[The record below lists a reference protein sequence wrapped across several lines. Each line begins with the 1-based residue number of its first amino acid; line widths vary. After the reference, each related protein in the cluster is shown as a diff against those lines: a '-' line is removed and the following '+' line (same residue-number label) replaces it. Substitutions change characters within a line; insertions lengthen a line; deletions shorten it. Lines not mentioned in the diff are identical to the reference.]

1 MSDGIAIT
9 ADVELFTDG
18 STARLTH
25 NSTLTINLNQTEVL
39 GIMGSLR
46 FALGLNADVFEVAET
61 DDGPCITLD
70 RVGMKCLLDS
80 LESVRAAADYDDEQD
95 WDF

>member
-1 MSDGIAIT
+1 MSNGIAIT

-18 STARLTH
+18 TTARLTH
-25 NSTLTINLNQTEVL
+25 NSTTTINFNPSEVL
-39 GIMGSLR
+39 GVMGSLR

-61 DDGPCITLD
+61 EDGPCIELD
-70 RVGMKCLLDS
+70 RQGMQAMLDT
-80 LESVRAAADYDDEQD
+80 LESVRAAQDGDDEPA